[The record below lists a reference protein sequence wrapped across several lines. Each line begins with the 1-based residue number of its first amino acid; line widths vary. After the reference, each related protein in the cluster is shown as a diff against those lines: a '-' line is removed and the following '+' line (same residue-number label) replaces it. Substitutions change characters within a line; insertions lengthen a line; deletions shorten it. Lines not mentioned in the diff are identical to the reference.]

1 MREWKMKRIYA
12 VFCLTFFSSLLTA
25 QNYTER
31 DKAAMYWSA
40 GECKKVMQE
49 ITDLYSGTVAAYHFY
64 KAGQIEVKNHLLIN
78 IDRYDR
84 IFYEFYLDL
93 FKFASYFDDLEN
105 SARPNEPW
113 NEKQLT
119 AFYYFL
125 SDYDAF
131 ISKLKTIY
139 LDKEDAG
146 EMIFGIFPKTQKL
159 LDSNPEKKTLTDNL
173 FRKISEMEL
182 TDFPDKNEETWTF
195 PKRIKTPPPAR

>member
-1 MREWKMKRIYA
+1 MKRIYV
-12 VFCLTFFSSLLTA
+12 VFCLFFFTGVLA
-25 QNYTER
+25 AGNYTER
-31 DKAAMYWSA
+31 DKAAMYRTA
-40 GECKKVMQE
+40 GECKKMMQE

-78 IDRYDR
+78 IDRYDET
-84 IFYEFYLDL
+84 FYEFYLNL
-93 FKFASYFDDLEN
+93 FKFASFFDELEN

-113 NEKQLT
+113 NKKQLT

-131 ISKLKTIY
+131 ILKLKTIY

-146 EMIFGIFPKTQKL
+146 EMIFGIFPKTQTL
-159 LDSNPEKKTLTDNL
+159 LNNNPEKKTLTDKL
-173 FRKISEMEL
+173 FEKVSEMEL

>member
-12 VFCLTFFSSLLTA
+12 VFCLAFFSSLLTA

-125 SDYDAF
+125 SEEKSACGAASSF
-131 ISKLKTIY
+131 SVSSSTFSGLMACRQRLVSKSGQRLIQSAY
-139 LDKEDAG
+139 MHMQL
-146 EMIFGIFPKTQKL
+146 
-159 LDSNPEKKTLTDNL
+159 
-173 FRKISEMEL
+173 RH
-182 TDFPDKNEETWTF
+182 
-195 PKRIKTPPPAR
+195 PPARRFMLPS